1 MCVHV
6 NAPSGSIV
14 FVVVISRSCCLLLGR
29 SLALAAAAVAIA
41 AVAPFKCIIARA
53 HFNSAALRG
62 EPNKA
67 SEPSINVLAS

>member
-29 SLALAAAAVAIA
+29 SLALAAAVAIA